1 VDLPTYR
8 HLKCS
13 VTGEHFG
20 YHTLSMYLNEEMPK
34 RMKQNRKRTGRIKD
48 RKLKY
53 FGHIIIAA

>member
-1 VDLPTYR
+1 MCIRDRPYT
-8 HLKCS
+8 
-13 VTGEHFG
+13 EHVA
-20 YHTLSMYLNEEMPK
+20 YLNEEMPK